1 VSKKIVILEYM
12 ESLSVSYLI
21 IEDNNNSYI
30 KEYDCLDM
38 ELGHVPGYSEEHE
51 SVLIPNKEV

>member
-1 VSKKIVILEYM
+1 M

-21 IEDNNNSYI
+21 VEDKNNSYI
-30 KEYDCLDM
+30 EDYDCLDM